1 MTLRPDIVRNLRLAF
16 IDMSGT
22 SFEDNGIMERAFTR
36 TLEKLGIAADSPRF
50 TGMLGFVRDTLGQSK
65 VRVFQH
71 LFEDELAVAAEASRE
86 FERQF
91 DELLRTDAVTA
102 VPGAEDVILGLRESG
117 LKVVLATGYNRHSQN
132 QILEHLDWMGLADLS
147 LCPSDAGRGRPY
159 PDMILTALL
168 ALDLADVR
176 EVMVVGDTAADMLS
190 GRRAGSL
197 ANVGVLTGAH
207 REDSLRTSGADAVVD
222 SIRDIP
228 GLLELPLRSHAS

>member
-1 MTLRPDIVRNLRLAF
+1 
-16 IDMSGT
+16 
-22 SFEDNGIMERAFTR
+22 
-36 TLEKLGIAADSPRF
+36 
-50 TGMLGFVRDTLGQSK
+50 
-65 VRVFQH
+65 
-71 LFEDELAVAAEASRE
+71 
-86 FERQF
+86 
-91 DELLRTDAVTA
+91 
-102 VPGAEDVILGLRESG
+102 
-117 LKVVLATGYNRHSQN
+117 
-132 QILEHLDWMGLADLS
+132 
-147 LCPSDAGRGRPY
+147 
-159 PDMILTALL
+159 MILTALL

>member
-1 MTLRPDIVRNLRLAF
+1 MPLRPDIARNLRLAF

-22 SFEDNGIMERAFTR
+22 SFQDGGIMERAFTR
-36 TLEKLGIAADSPRF
+36 TVERLGIDIASQRY

-71 LFEDELAVAAEASRE
+71 LFEDEPALAAEASRE

-91 DELLRTDAVTA
+91 DDLLRTDAVTP
-102 VPGAEDVILGLRESG
+102 VPGAEEVIQGLQAAG
-117 LKVVLATGYNRHSQN
+117 LKVVLATSYNRHSQN
-132 QILEHLDWMGLADLS
+132 QILEHLGWMGLADLS

-176 EVMVVGDTAADMLS
+176 EVLVVGDTAADMLS
-190 GRRAGSL
+190 GRRAGSR

-207 REDSLRTSGADAVVD
+207 QQDSLVAAGADAIVD

-228 GLLELPLRSHAS
+228 GLLDIALPSHTA

>member
-1 MTLRPDIVRNLRLAF
+1 MPLRTDIARNLRLAF

-22 SFEDNGIMERAFTR
+22 SFQDNGIMEQAFTR
-36 TLEKLGIAADSPRF
+36 TLETLGIDASSERF
-50 TGMLGFVRDTLGQSK
+50 SGMLGFVRDTLGQSK

-71 LFEDELAVAAEASRE
+71 LFQDDPATAAEASRE

-91 DELLRTDAVTA
+91 DDLLRTDVVEP
-102 VPGAEDVILGLRESG
+102 VPGAEDVIRGFQDAGLR
-117 LKVVLATGYNRHSQN
+117 VVLATSYNRHSQN
-132 QILEHLDWMGLADLS
+132 QILEHLGWMGLADLS

-168 ALDLADVR
+168 ALDLTDVR

-190 GRRAGSL
+190 GRRAGSR

-207 REDSLRTSGADAVVD
+207 REDSLMAAGADAVVD
-222 SIRDIP
+222 SLRDIP
-228 GLLELPLRSHAS
+228 GLLDLPLRSRTP